1 MHQWAKLVANCT
13 LDSWREA
20 LGALLTYCA
29 PGEREQLAAQLGD
42 RLVGDGKQSEALLC
56 FIVAGEMDKAVES
69 WLMMEGADLAKA
81 SGLQSLVEVV
91 VMVRAAVAARGLP
104 TQARSDGQVSQALA
118 KYAGLLAG
126 QGSLRTALSYLSQ
139 VEVGEGELAELK
151 QRLEQSL
158 APRAQ
163 APVQAGR
170 QPARGRQSSLTPA
183 PRKISNEPP
192 SYNTYGQQQPFIQ
205 PQEPPVS
212 TYQPYKPPSMERE
225 PAPPVPTFP
234 PTFPNAA
241 PASSATRSSN
251 PLLGEFLASPTFSIE
266 RYSRWQANSG
276 CLCGLSSSS
285 ISRLSA
291 SSYPSVLRVSATGT
305 TTIFFPQPSRRSRR
319 WSSTTAPCWPF
330 QPCRSSSSCCA
341 SSSFGAST

>member
-192 SYNTYGQQQPFIQ
+192 SYNTYGQQQPFMQ
-205 PQEPPVS
+205 PQEPPVN

-251 PLLGEFLASPTFSIE
+251 PLLGEFLASLTF
-266 RYSRWQANSG
+266 Y
-276 CLCGLSSSS
+276 
-285 ISRLSA
+285 
-291 SSYPSVLRVSATGT
+291 
-305 TTIFFPQPSRRSRR
+305 
-319 WSSTTAPCWPF
+319 
-330 QPCRSSSSCCA
+330 
-341 SSSFGAST
+341 